1 MAKWL
6 LLSLILYAFAAMC
19 QTQAR
24 QSIAC
29 PSAGGK
35 SDTDQKIESLQLRVK
50 AAPRDYAGYD
60 ELGSVFLQK
69 ARETGDISYYD
80 LAEQTLK
87 KSIGLMPRDFRAA
100 DPLVHIAL
108 VYMGEHRFKD
118 ALAYA
123 QEAIGLGSGNLPAF
137 AIEGDAYIDMG
148 EYDEAA

>member
-1 MAKWL
+1 MAKWQPFF
-6 LLSLILYAFAAMC
+6 LILCASAALC
-19 QTQAR
+19 QTEVR
-24 QSIAC
+24 PSITATGA
-29 PSAGGK
+29 SGTSG
-35 SDTDQKIESLQLRVK
+35 TDEKIESLQLRVK

-69 ARETGDISYYD
+69 ARETGDIAYYD

-87 KSIGLMPRDFRAA
+87 KSLELMPRDFRAA

-108 VYMGEHRFKD
+108 VCMGEHRFKD

-137 AIEGDAYIDMG
+137 ARFRRSFPLTKRYSPLS
-148 EYDEAA
+148 